1 MDRMWAPWRH
11 DYVTSA
17 GQPSGCVLC
26 RALEGAGGGD
36 RLVVHV
42 GSLNFVVMNLFPYN
56 AGHLLVA
63 TRRHVGSLND
73 ASPEELTEMMGLAR
87 RLEEVLA
94 DAYHPEGINLGM
106 NLGRS
111 AGAGGADDVHL
122 HVVPAR
128 ADHGGPAG
136 RPGGGPRHPAP
147 GTAGVPGGRGRDLP
161 FQGLR
166 GGLGADRELA
176 SRSLPAVL
184 ALPPVGPDPLR
195 GHGGWAPEIRRWRA

>member
-1 MDRMWAPWRH
+1 MERMWAPWRH
-11 DYVTSA
+11 DYVVSA

-26 RALEGAGGGD
+26 RALEGAGGAD

-63 TRRHVGSLND
+63 TRRHVGTLNQ

-106 NLGRS
+106 NLGRP
-111 AGAGGADDVHL
+111 AGAGVADHIHL
-122 HVVPAR
+122 HMVPRWTGDTNFMTVLDDTRVIPEDPVKACERLR
-128 ADHGGPAG
+128 AYF
-136 RPGGGPRHPAP
+136 PR
-147 GTAGVPGGRGRDLP
+147 
-161 FQGLR
+161 
-166 GGLGADRELA
+166 
-176 SRSLPAVL
+176 
-184 ALPPVGPDPLR
+184 
-195 GHGGWAPEIRRWRA
+195 